1 MVADRDVAQARIL
14 GQVDGDGRGLISG
27 LAQQGG
33 DDGAQM
39 ATAFGGVGEQALAV
53 GRGLDQPI
61 LSAKAPGM
69 TLLSGQF
76 VNVLGVF
83 DTLRLVE
90 AARVG
95 GDDVRTVEDAHL
107 VERRED
113 DEGVAHMGVRHAIV
127 GFVEPGVWGLSD
139 GDLEALVGGEAV
151 TGQRD
156 ERAALLLEG
165 LANADG
171 AVFEPGT
178 VGGDAVAPGL
188 GLGVEIVDIA
198 P

>member
-27 LAQQGG
+27 LAPPGQAQAHRVGVGDAALQGLADGRLELGGAVLVEEAQQGG

-69 TLLSGQF
+69 TLLPGQF

-113 DEGVAHMGVRHAIV
+113 DEGCGSHGCAARYSRFCRTWRMGSFR
-127 GFVEPGVWGLSD
+127 W
-139 GDLEALVGGEAV
+139 
-151 TGQRD
+151 
-156 ERAALLLEG
+156 
-165 LANADG
+165 
-171 AVFEPGT
+171 
-178 VGGDAVAPGL
+178 
-188 GLGVEIVDIA
+188 
-198 P
+198 